1 MTAELNIINLYGMNQ
16 LLSAYN
22 SAIERLRAA
31 KGKHKA
37 IAEKVGKTP
46 AWISLIASEKIADP
60 GIKAMAML
68 IDALDEL
75 ELSGKLEPRADSVG
89 QGADAAQPEVFY
101 GVDKGMSPVYQQ
113 VTLDKPRV
121 LGRFVGRDQEK
132 MQVGVAL

>member
-1 MTAELNIINLYGMNQ
+1 MNQ

-89 QGADAAQPEVFY
+89 NVESSTQDEVFY
-101 GVDKGMSPVYQQ
+101 GVDKRMSPVYQQ
-113 VTLDKPRV
+113 GVSDKPIR
-121 LGRFVGRDQEK
+121 LGRFVEARGEK
-132 MQVGVAL
+132 MNIGGMA